1 MRASVRSTPGARG
14 DASFPLLLACFFLSG
29 VAGLVY
35 ETAWTHEFAFVF
47 GTSELAVATV
57 LAAYMG
63 GLAAGAA
70 LAGRF
75 AHRVRRPILAYGLL
89 ELGIGL
95 GALAVPAAIAASR
108 WLYVALYGT
117 SAALPAGDG
126 LTTSLFYLATS
137 FLILLIPTSMMGMT
151 LPLLVGYAVDRD
163 ADIARRTGLLYAA
176 NTGGAVTGTLL
187 AALVLLPA
195 VGLRHTIWTAVALN
209 GLVFAAA
216 VALARTSGASPEPR
230 ADGPPAADG
239 RRVHWILPLIL
250 VSGAVSF
257 AYEVLWVRLLA
268 HLLGSSVVAFATML
282 ASFLSGIALGSV
294 FAARR
299 ATGRERAARGFAIAQ
314 LVIAVA
320 SYAAFRALPEIDQ
333 LAAYIA
339 AQTGLD
345 QLADV
350 LVAALTLVPATL
362 AIGATFPLAVRALAR
377 GSADASR
384 ATARVYAANTLGS
397 IAGSVGA
404 GFFLVPTLGYAGT
417 LAACAATNLVL
428 AGAAV
433 LCGARPR
440 GLAVAS
446 AAGLALLVAIPP
458 EPPWR
463 ILRTSALSGELDSS
477 PLEFFAV
484 GRSATVLMLASNGR
498 WFLRTNG
505 LPEANINSPGMSR
518 IPQQVAHLLT
528 TLPVL
533 ARPSARS
540 LFLVGFG
547 GGVALEVVPGAIEH
561 VDVVELEPEVLAANR
576 SIGARRWRD
585 PLADPRVHVHVN
597 DARNAMLLTKRRFD
611 AIVSQPSHPW
621 SSGASHL
628 YTREFF
634 ELAKGRLEPEG
645 VLVQWI
651 GLGFVDEFLFRSLLA
666 TLTAVFE
673 NVQVYMPR
681 PMSGALFLASDA
693 PIDIAR
699 GAARAIE
706 AAGDEFATLGI
717 RVPEDI
723 AMHLRVDAEGARELS
738 RGAPVNSDDHNLLQ
752 SGSGQL
758 GERSV
763 LGEMGALLKPF
774 EPLATATPDLLDVFY
789 LLPRLPAQ
797 RAARVLETL
806 PASADRTLA
815 EALLALEAG
824 EAAAEETLRA
834 MADHPQARGAL
845 LRGARQEIEA
855 GRDPEELLG
864 SPLDPLERAVVTGW
878 RVQADVDA
886 LRELEPVLRAIP
898 PRHPLAA
905 QAARLRAE
913 WRIES
918 GDPQRAWE
926 AIEIV
931 DGSLWSLWADGDLLL
946 RARASLA
953 AEEPLAAL
961 DMLGALARRVEGR
974 DAQTRTLLRRG
985 LRLARSVPAQPE
997 STDLQRRVERALR
1010 AQIR

>member
-1 MRASVRSTPGARG
+1 MRASARSTPGARG
-14 DASFPLLLACFFLSG
+14 NVSFPLLFVCFFLSG

-35 ETAWTHEFAFVF
+35 ETAWTREFAFVF

-70 LAGRF
+70 VAGRF
-75 AHRVRRPILAYGLL
+75 AHRIRRPILAYGLL

-95 GALAVPAAIAASR
+95 GALAVPAAIATSR
-108 WLYVALYGT
+108 WLYVALYGAN
-117 SAALPAGDG
+117 SALPAGDG

-163 ADIARRTGLLYAA
+163 ADIARRTGMLYAA
-176 NTGGAVTGTLL
+176 NTAGAVTGTLL

-195 VGLRHTIWTAVALN
+195 VGLRHTIWAGVALN

-216 VALARTSGASPEPR
+216 LALARSSGASPKPR
-230 ADGPPAADG
+230 AAPPLAGDAG
-239 RRVHWILPLIL
+239 RVHWILPLIL
-250 VSGAVSF
+250 ASGAVSF

-282 ASFLSGIALGSV
+282 ASFLSGIALGSAL
-294 FAARR
+294 AARR
-299 ATGRERAARGFAIAQ
+299 ATGRERAARGFALAQ
-314 LVIAVA
+314 LAIAAA
-320 SYAAFRALPEIDQ
+320 SYAAFRLLPRIDQ
-333 LAAYIA
+333 LAAHIA
-339 AQTGLD
+339 ERIRLD

-350 LVAALTLVPATL
+350 LVASLTLVPATL

-377 GSADASR
+377 GSADAGR
-384 ATARVYAANTLGS
+384 ATARAYAANTLGS
-397 IAGSVGA
+397 IVGSVGA
-404 GFFLVPTLGYAGT
+404 GFFLVPALGYAGALVT
-417 LAACAATNLVL
+417 CVAANLVL

-440 GLAVAS
+440 ALAVAS
-446 AAGLALLVAIPP
+446 AVGLALLFAMPP

-477 PLEFFAV
+477 PVEFFAV
-484 GRSATVLMLASNGR
+484 GRTATVLVLASNGR

-518 IPQQVAHLLT
+518 IPQQLAHLLT
-528 TLPVL
+528 ALPVL

-540 LFLVGFG
+540 LLLVGLG
-547 GGVALEVVPGAIEH
+547 GGVALEVVPDTIERI
-561 VDVVELEPEVLAANR
+561 DVVELEPEVLAANR
-576 SIGARRWRD
+576 SIGAGRWRD

-597 DARNAMLLTKRRFD
+597 DARNAMLLTERRFD

-634 ELAKGRLEPEG
+634 ELAKRRLAPEG

-651 GLGFVDEFLFRSLLA
+651 GLVFVDENLFRSLLA

-673 NVQVYMPR
+673 HVQVYIPQ
-681 PMSGALFLASDA
+681 PMSGALFLASDL
-693 PIDIAR
+693 PIDIAHS
-699 GAARAIE
+699 AARAIE
-706 AAGDEFATLGI
+706 ASGEAFATLGI
-717 RVPEDI
+717 QVPEDI
-723 AMHLRVDAEGARELS
+723 ALHLRIDAEGARELS
-738 RGAPVNSDDHNLLQ
+738 RGAPLNSDDHNLLQ
-752 SGSGQL
+752 IGSGKL

-763 LGEMGALLKPF
+763 LGDMGTLLGPF
-774 EPLATATPDLLDVFY
+774 EPLVAGTPAPLDVFY
-789 LLPRLPAQ
+789 LLPRLPAK
-797 RAARVLETL
+797 RAARLVEAM
-806 PASADRTLA
+806 PASADRALA
-815 EALLALEAG
+815 EALLAIEAG
-824 EAAAEETLRA
+824 EVAAAETLRA
-834 MADHPQARGAL
+834 RAGHPQARAAL

-855 GRDPEELLG
+855 GRDPQDALG
-864 SPLDPLERAVVTGW
+864 AALEPLERAVVTGW
-878 RVQADVDA
+878 RVRGDVDA
-886 LRELEPVLRAIP
+886 LRELDPLLHSIS

-905 QAARLRAE
+905 EAARLRAE

-918 GDPQRAWE
+918 GDPHLAWE

-931 DGSLWSLWADGDLLL
+931 DVSLSSLQAADDLLL
-946 RARASLA
+946 RARACLA
-953 AEEPLAAL
+953 AEKPVAAL
-961 DMLGALARRVEGR
+961 DMLDSLARRVEGK
-974 DAQTRTLLRRG
+974 DARTRTLLRRG
-985 LRLARSVPAQPE
+985 LRLARAVPALPE
-997 STDLQRRVERALR
+997 STALQRRVERALR